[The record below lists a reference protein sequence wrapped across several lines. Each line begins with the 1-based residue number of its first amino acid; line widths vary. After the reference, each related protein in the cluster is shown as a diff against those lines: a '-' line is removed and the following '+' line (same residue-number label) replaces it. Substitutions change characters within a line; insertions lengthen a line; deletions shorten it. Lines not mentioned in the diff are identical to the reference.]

1 MAFPEVIN
9 SSIMGKQE
17 IPFKII
23 HPHAAGI
30 DVGSRSHM
38 VAVDQVKE
46 NVREFGVCTKD
57 HEELITH
64 LYACGVTTIA
74 MESTGSYWQTLFSAL
89 QQADFEV
96 LLVPGSQTKN
106 VKGRKTDVLDCQWIQ
121 KLHSLGLL
129 SGSLLL
135 SDTFQQLR
143 TYYYHRQHLVEQSAR
158 YSSKMQKC
166 LRLMNIRLDVVLND
180 ITGQSGMAIIEAIL
194 SGARDPE
201 YLASLVSARVKRSRQ
216 QIAAALHGWWR
227 EELLFELE
235 ACLDFYRLYEG
246 KLKEC
251 DQVIEQFLIKHAPET
266 EVSAEEEQQLKANR
280 KKRGKHAPGFDL
292 PHLAFRYFQTDLFA
306 VNGISFNTVLCL
318 LTNMGHDLHRFPT
331 AKSFACW
338 LGLVPNNKVSGGRII
353 SNRTPVGKNY
363 IAKALRHA
371 ANAIGNHKNHEL
383 TPFFR
388 RIAFRKGRIAAIIAT
403 ARKLAVIIWNMVTK
417 KEPYRKELV
426 QVSSQK
432 QKALKLKQIEKRL
445 YALELN
451 KEELDR
457 LFLRSSLAVS

>member
-1 MAFPEVIN
+1 
-9 SSIMGKQE
+9 MGKQE
-17 IPFKII
+17 ISFKVV
-23 HPHAAGI
+23 HTHAAGI

-46 NVREFGVCTKD
+46 HVREFGVYTKD
-57 HEELITH
+57 HEELIAH

-74 MESTGSYWQTLFSAL
+74 MESTGSYWQTLFNAL
-89 QQADFEV
+89 QQAGFEV

-158 YSSKMQKC
+158 YSSKMQKA

-180 ITGQSGMAIIEAIL
+180 ITGQSGMAIIQAIL
-194 SGARDPE
+194 AGARDPE
-201 YLASLVSARVKRSRQ
+201 YLASLVSTRVKRSRQ
-216 QIAAALHGWWR
+216 EIASALHGWWR
-227 EELLFELE
+227 EELLFELG
-235 ACLDFYRLYEG
+235 ACLEFYELYER

-251 DQVIEQFLIKHAPET
+251 DQTIEQFLVKHAPET
-266 EVSAEEEQQLKANR
+266 EVSTVEEEGLKANR

-292 PHLAFRYFQTDLFA
+292 PHLAYRYFQTDLFA

-338 LGLVPNNKVSGGRII
+338 LGLVPNNKVSGGRVI
-353 SNRTPVGKNY
+353 SNRTPSGKNY

-371 ANAIGNHKNHEL
+371 ANAIGNQKNHEL

-417 KEPYRKELV
+417 REPYQKEQV

-432 QKALKLKQIEKRL
+432 QKALKLKQIEKKL